1 MHSHFRSVFVLPI
14 FEVNEDQSLPG
25 TKAELLDLFHR
36 KSAIWFHFELCPSCH
51 LIPNA
56 RQWLRSNESEMK
68 ISTMTRRVA
77 TYHRWEPLFV
87 GTNKEPIY
95 DERLS
100 WEGKRD
106 KMTHAYIMC
115 LLDYKFNILSN
126 AFLVHKAGIKH
137 EPVKFLAQEAFNNEI
152 IGQVKFSYK
161 KGKGCE
167 IWQYQSNF
175 TVFVA

>member
-14 FEVNEDQSLPG
+14 FEVKKNQTIPG

-36 KSAIWFHFELCPSCH
+36 KSAIWFHFELCSSCH
-51 LIPNA
+51 SIPHA
-56 RQWLRSNESEMK
+56 GEWIKASKQKKMK
-68 ISTMTRRVA
+68 VLTTSRRIGA
-77 TYHRWEPLFV
+77 FYRWEPLFI
-87 GTNKEPIY
+87 GTNNDPIY

-137 EPVKFLAQEAFNNEI
+137 KSIKFKAEEKVNGAIIENEI
-152 IGQVKFSYK
+152 YK
-161 KGKGCE
+161 E
-167 IWQYQSNF
+167 IRALYKNKKSCII
-175 TVFVA
+175 